1 MEPKNNKIDRRDFL
15 KTIGAAGLG
24 SALISAAA
32 KADPN
37 TAAGPKQDLSP
48 ELPQVPKRKLGK
60 TGVDVS
66 CLALGTMFDTLD
78 NQIVLEKAVQ
88 YGVTYWDTAH
98 GYEGGRSE
106 QGIGK
111 FLSTRPHVR
120 NRLFIV
126 TKASGAKTAD
136 EIEQRLQTSLSR
148 MNTGYIDLF
157 YGVHMLS
164 EPAQLT
170 DELRLW
176 AENAKKRKLIR
187 FFGFSTHGNMA
198 KCLNAA
204 AKQPWID
211 AVLSTYNFRV
221 MQEAELQDAVQA
233 CYDAGIGLTAMKT
246 QGKQIQTEEDKKLT
260 SHFLNRRFTEGQA
273 KIKAVL
279 EDKRFSSVAVRMQNL
294 SMLRTDVAAALDKTK
309 LTNADRQVF
318 KEYAQDSCDGYCAGC
333 SEICDAALPDAPYI
347 SDVMRYLMYCN
358 SYGEKEMARQL
369 FAEIPASVRNRLLS
383 IDYIAAQARCPQR
396 LAIADLVAEAVRKLA

>member
-1 MEPKNNKIDRRDFL
+1 MEPKNNKIDRRGFL
-15 KTIGAAGLG
+15 KTVGAAGLG

-32 KADPN
+32 KADTN
-37 TAAGPKQDLSP
+37 TAPAGKQPATPK
-48 ELPQVPKRKLGK
+48 LPQVPKRKLGK
-60 TGVDVS
+60 TGVEVS

-78 NQIVLEKAVQ
+78 NQIVLEKTVQ

-98 GYEGGRSE
+98 SYEGGRSE

-111 FLSTRPHVR
+111 FLARKPHVR

-136 EIEQRLQTSLSR
+136 EIEQRLQTSLNR

-157 YGVHMLS
+157 YGVHVLS
-164 EPAQLT
+164 DPSQLT
-170 DELRLW
+170 EDLRRW
-176 AENAKKRKLIR
+176 ADSAKKRKLIR
-187 FFGFSTHGNMA
+187 FFGFSTHSNMA

-204 AKQPWID
+204 AKLPWID

-221 MQEAELQDAVQA
+221 MQKPELQDAVQA

-246 QGKQIQTEEDKKLT
+246 QGKRIQTDEDKKLT

-273 KIKAVL
+273 KIKVVL
-279 EDKRFSSVAVRMQNL
+279 EDKRFSSAAVRMQNL
-294 SMLRTDVAAALDKTK
+294 AMLRTDVAAALDKTT
-309 LTNADRQVF
+309 LSQTDRQVF
-318 KEYAQDSCDGYCAGC
+318 EQYARETCDGYCAGC
-333 SEICDAALPDAPYI
+333 SEICASALPDAPYVSEI
-347 SDVMRYLMYCN
+347 MRYLMYCN
-358 SYGEKEMARQL
+358 SYGQKEMARQL

-383 IDYIAAQARCPQR
+383 IDYSRAQARCPQH
-396 LAIADLVAEAVRKLA
+396 LPIAKLIAEAVHKLA

>member
-37 TAAGPKQDLSP
+37 TAAGSEQDRGP

-126 TKASGAKTAD
+126 TKASGAKT
-136 EIEQRLQTSLSR
+136 
-148 MNTGYIDLF
+148 
-157 YGVHMLS
+157 
-164 EPAQLT
+164 
-170 DELRLW
+170 
-176 AENAKKRKLIR
+176 
-187 FFGFSTHGNMA
+187 
-198 KCLNAA
+198 
-204 AKQPWID
+204 
-211 AVLSTYNFRV
+211 
-221 MQEAELQDAVQA
+221 
-233 CYDAGIGLTAMKT
+233 
-246 QGKQIQTEEDKKLT
+246 
-260 SHFLNRRFTEGQA
+260 
-273 KIKAVL
+273 
-279 EDKRFSSVAVRMQNL
+279 
-294 SMLRTDVAAALDKTK
+294 
-309 LTNADRQVF
+309 
-318 KEYAQDSCDGYCAGC
+318 
-333 SEICDAALPDAPYI
+333 
-347 SDVMRYLMYCN
+347 
-358 SYGEKEMARQL
+358 
-369 FAEIPASVRNRLLS
+369 
-383 IDYIAAQARCPQR
+383 
-396 LAIADLVAEAVRKLA
+396 